1 MLIGKRKQSKGKI
14 LYSPFL
20 PFNIRKDLAQGKFL
34 AIFLTNH
41 IRKALNLDSEKS
53 LKFNFLENSLILKSG
68 YLSEFLIINP

>member
-14 LYSPFL
+14 LYLTFL
-20 PFNIRKDLAQGKFL
+20 PFNIRKDLAQEKIL
-34 AIFLTNH
+34 IIFLTNH
-41 IRKALNLDSEKS
+41 IRKALYLDIEKS